1 MRMGTIMGIP
11 IYFHFTFLFII
22 PIFAAVFA
30 FNSGDIFGITLG
42 YYDLDIVLPAKILL
56 GAICAILFFFTI
68 LLHELGHSYVALRHG
83 YSIRSITLLIFGGV
97 AQMEDTPKQ
106 PAVEGWMAFVGP
118 AVSFLIGLILTPIY
132 FAIESLRN
140 PGVGLQAFQVTCGV
154 LGFYNL
160 LLGAFNLVPA
170 FPMDGGRILR
180 SFLAKR
186 MGMLR
191 ATQTAVK
198 VGRVFAIGM
207 VVVGIFTINVFIIF
221 IGFFIY
227 IGASEEE
234 TMTKFSLALEGV
246 KVEEIMNP
254 EVLWVSPSMTLNQVL
269 GRMME
274 EHRTSFPVVEDSSL
288 VGVVSAAQID
298 QVPKDQR
305 DSVTAGSIADRS
317 PAHVRNY
324 VDATEVL
331 KALSDRKDFVV
342 VLDERDEFVGSITK
356 DELFSIVTVLD
367 VKKGL

>member
-1 MRMGTIMGIP
+1 MGTIMGIP

-22 PIFAAVFA
+22 PIFAGVFA
-30 FNSGDIFGITLG
+30 LTSGDIFGITLG
-42 YYDLDIVLPAKILL
+42 YYGIDVALAWKIVL

-83 YSIRSITLLIFGGV
+83 CSIRSITLLIFGGV

-118 AVSFLIGLILTPIY
+118 GVSFLIGLIFTPAY
-132 FAIESLRN
+132 FALDGLRN
-140 PGVGLQAFQVTCGV
+140 PGVAVQALQVTCGI
-154 LGFYNL
+154 LGLYNL
-160 LLGAFNLVPA
+160 LLGAFNLIPA

-186 MGMLR
+186 MGMLK

-198 VGRVFAIGM
+198 VARIFAIGM
-207 VVVGIFTINVFIIF
+207 VVVGIFTLYVFVILIGII
-221 IGFFIY
+221 IY
-227 IGASEEE
+227 IGAADEE

-254 EVLWVSPSMTLNQVL
+254 EVIWVSPLMTLNQVL

-274 EHRTSFPVVEDSSL
+274 EHRTSFPVVEDGSL
-288 VGVVSAAQID
+288 VGVISAAQID
-298 QVPKDQR
+298 RVPKAQR
-305 DSVTAGSIADRS
+305 DTVTAGNVADRA
-317 PAHVRNY
+317 PAYVRNY
-324 VDATEVL
+324 LDATEVL

-342 VLDERDEFVGSITK
+342 VLDEHDEFVGSITK
-356 DELFSIVTVLD
+356 DELLSIVTVLG
-367 VKKGL
+367 VKKAL